1 MTFSIVARCAETGM
15 FGTAVASSSP
25 AVAARCSFVEAKTGA
40 FSSQNITDPTLGTRG
55 LSLMRSGVG
64 AAETIDTLKRED
76 ANIAYRQILT
86 VDKNGDAAAFSGV
99 NTLGVNAEV
108 VADNA
113 ACAGNLLADDN
124 VINAMMDGF
133 LHAEGHFGDRLL
145 SALRAALQAGGEAGP
160 IHSAG
165 IKIADK
171 TEWPFVD
178 LRCDW
183 SESSCPVEELTHTWN
198 VYHPQ
203 MNDYIQRALEP
214 AKAPRYHVP
223 GELSEESP
231 APNEE
236 EIR

>member
-1 MTFSIVARCAETGM
+1 MTFSIVARCPQTGM

-55 LSLMRSGVG
+55 LSLMRSGSG
-64 AAETIDTLKRED
+64 ATETIDALKQED
-76 ANIAYRQILT
+76 TNIAYRQILA
-86 VDKNGDAAAFSGV
+86 VDKNGDAAAFSGEHS
-99 NTLGVNAEV
+99 LGVNAEV

-133 LHAEGHFGDRLL
+133 LRAEGHFGDRLL
-145 SALRAALQAGGEAGP
+145 TALRSALQAGGEAGP
-160 IHSAG
+160 VHSAG

-171 TEWPFVD
+171 TAWPLVD

-183 SESSCPVEELTHTWN
+183 SESSCPIEELSRTWN

-203 MNDYIQRALEP
+203 MDDYIQRALEP
-214 AKAPRYHVP
+214 GQAPRYHVP
-223 GELSEESP
+223 GEEE
-231 APNEE
+231 N
-236 EIR
+236 